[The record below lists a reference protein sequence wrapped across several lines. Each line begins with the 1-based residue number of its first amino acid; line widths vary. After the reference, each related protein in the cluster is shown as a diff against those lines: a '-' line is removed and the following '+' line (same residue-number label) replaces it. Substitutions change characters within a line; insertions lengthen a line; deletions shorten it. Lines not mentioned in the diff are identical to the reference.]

1 MIQYDH
7 GKIIRIPNA
16 TLELKSLKKAYALIR
31 GIEIMHALRKGL
43 AGCFILTS
51 PRRTWSAPYSG

>member
-1 MIQYDH
+1 
-7 GKIIRIPNA
+7 
-16 TLELKSLKKAYALIR
+16 LKSLKKAYALIR